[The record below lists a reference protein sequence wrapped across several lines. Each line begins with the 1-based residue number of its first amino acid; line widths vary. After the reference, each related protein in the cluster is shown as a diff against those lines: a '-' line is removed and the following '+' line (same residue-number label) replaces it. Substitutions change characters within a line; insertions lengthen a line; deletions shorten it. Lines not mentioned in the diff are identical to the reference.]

1 MVKYSVQVAHKQT
14 NNLDKEAKKATMHGK
29 ICCGS
34 ASHNLNIPDCGRRFL
49 GHQCNQASP
58 PLIISICRPAFT
70 RYVSRWQE
78 ADAKQSDLIAGVL
91 VMCHGRLPGSSTPS
105 APAPPPTARSPA
117 RTLSRTATT
126 TTIGANL
133 QLFHCSGHL
142 RFPSSSGQSLAVNP
156 STSLEPLHLCQLRL
170 HRVPHRA

>member
-14 NNLDKEAKKATMHGK
+14 NNLNKQAKKATMHGK

-91 VMCHGRLPGSSTPS
+91 VMCHGRLPGSLTPS
-105 APAPPPTARSPA
+105 APAPAPTARSPA

-133 QLFHCSGHL
+133 QPFPCSGHL
-142 RFPSSSGQSLAVNP
+142 RCPSSSGQSLAVNP

>member
-1 MVKYSVQVAHKQT
+1 MKKKCVVRYYVEARHEQTQTNKQT
-14 NNLDKEAKKATMHGK
+14 NKQERMHCK
-29 ICCGS
+29 IFCGS
-34 ASHNLNIPDCGRRFL
+34 ASHNLNIPACGRCFL

-70 RYVSRWQE
+70 RYQ
-78 ADAKQSDLIAGVL
+78 DAKQSDLIAGVL

-105 APAPPPTARSPA
+105 APAPAPTARSPA

>member
-1 MVKYSVQVAHKQT
+1 
-14 NNLDKEAKKATMHGK
+14 MHGK

-70 RYVSRWQE
+70 RYQ
-78 ADAKQSDLIAGVL
+78 DAKQSDLNAGVL

-126 TTIGANL
+126 TTIEPNL
-133 QLFHCSGHL
+133 QPFHCSGHL
-142 RFPSSSGQSLAVNP
+142 RFPSSSGESSAVNP
-156 STSLEPLHLCQLRL
+156 LKSPEPLHLSHQCQHRL
-170 HRVPHRA
+170 HWLASLFSLFSRDS